1 MNMVAAG
8 TSAKADSTLASVD
21 LDHYGPEYAISLAL
35 LSPYSYGVGPRVL
48 FEPEQQFLGKGI
60 NSLLFFCSEL

>member
-8 TSAKADSTLASVD
+8 TSTHADSTLASVD

-35 LSPYSYGVGPRVL
+35 LSPYSNGVGPRVL
-48 FEPEQQFLGKGI
+48 FEPQQ
-60 NSLLFFCSEL
+60 